1 MRRTSRLVYK
11 TNPEFPTLEVIATAI
26 AVDNKQGFI
35 RSGQGYTKINDDG
48 SEEVI
53 KDNKSV
59 LLRSLLNKE
68 EEEVIKPTTEDREA
82 AVHLIDDVTGRLT
95 MKKLG
100 SNLNEFENALME
112 NITSEK
118 VGVYGVALIASIPNT
133 QKHQTKRDTVKDK
146 LDNLISSSGTVG
158 KISTRGMFTLD
169 IIDIT
174 FVKKMSIFMVT
185 GLEDKKNVV
194 KFWFSKDPDISGIL
208 EGKTVILTGFVKSQG
223 KSRYSNCQETIINRV
238 KVVEV
243 S

>member
-11 TNPEFPTLEVIATAI
+11 TNPEFPTLDVIATAI

-35 RSGQGYTKINDDG
+35 RSGQGYTKVNDDG

-53 KDNKSV
+53 KDNKTI
-59 LLRSLLNKE
+59 LLHSLLNKE
-68 EEEVIKPTTEDREA
+68 GEGIKPTTSDREA
-82 AVHLIDDVTGRLT
+82 AVHLVDDVTGRLT

-100 SNLNEFENALME
+100 GNLNEFETALME
-112 NITSEK
+112 NVTAEK

-133 QKHQTKRDTVKDK
+133 QKHQVKRDTVKDK
-146 LDNLISSSGTVG
+146 LDNLISSSEVVGTM
-158 KISTRGMFTLD
+158 STRSMFTLD

-185 GLEDKKNVV
+185 GLENKKNVV
-194 KFWFSKDPDISGIL
+194 KFWFSKDPDITGIL
-208 EGKTVILTGFVKSQG
+208 EGKTVTLAGFVKSQG
-223 KSRYSNCQETIINRV
+223 KSKYSNCQETIINRV

>member
-11 TNPEFPTLEVIATAI
+11 TNPKFPTIEVIATAI
-26 AVDNKQGFI
+26 AVDKIQGFV
-35 RSGQGYTKINDDG
+35 RSGQGYTKVNDDG

-68 EEEVIKPTTEDREA
+68 EEDVIKPTTEDREA
-82 AVHLIDDVTGRLT
+82 AVHLVDDVTGRLT
-95 MKKLG
+95 LKKLG
-100 SNLNEFENALME
+100 SNLNEFETALME
-112 NITSEK
+112 NITAET

-133 QKHQTKRDTVKDK
+133 QKHQAKRDTVKDQ
-146 LDNLISSSGTVG
+146 LDNLISSSEVVG
-158 KISTRGMFTLD
+158 KMSTRSMFILD

-174 FVKKMSIFMVT
+174 FVKKMGIFMVT
-185 GLEDKKNVV
+185 GLENKKNVV

-208 EGKTVILTGFVKSQG
+208 EGKTVTLAGFVKSQG

>member
-11 TNPEFPTLEVIATAI
+11 TNPEFSTLEVIATAI
-26 AVDNKQGFI
+26 AVDNKQGFV

-53 KDNKSV
+53 KDNKTVV
-59 LLRSLLNKE
+59 LHSMFDKE
-68 EEEVIKPTTEDREA
+68 DGIKPTTSDREA
-82 AVHLIDDVTGRLT
+82 AIHLVDDVTGRLT

-112 NITSEK
+112 NITAEK

-146 LDNLISSSGTVG
+146 LDNLISSSEIVGTM
-158 KISTRGMFTLD
+158 STRNMFTLD

-174 FVKKMSIFMVT
+174 FVKKMGIFMVT
-185 GLEDKKNVV
+185 GLENKKNVV
-194 KFWFSKDPDISGIL
+194 KFWFSQDPDITGIL
-208 EGKTVILTGFVKSQG
+208 EGKTVTLAGFVKSQG
-223 KSRYSNCQETIINRV
+223 KSKYSNCQETIINRV

>member
-11 TNPEFPTLEVIATAI
+11 PNPEFLTLDVIATAI
-26 AVDNKQGFI
+26 AVDNKQGFV
-35 RSGQGYTKINDDG
+35 RSGQGYTKIHDNG
-48 SEEVI
+48 SEEII
-53 KDNKSV
+53 KDNKTVV
-59 LLRSLLNKE
+59 LHSLLNKE
-68 EEEVIKPTTEDREA
+68 GEGIKPTTSDKEA
-82 AVHLIDDVTGRLT
+82 AVHLVDDVTGRLT

-112 NITSEK
+112 NITAES

-146 LDNLISSSGTVG
+146 LDNLISSSEVVG
-158 KISTRGMFTLD
+158 KMSTRSMFTLD

-174 FVKKMSIFMVT
+174 FVKKMGIFMVT
-185 GLEDKKNVV
+185 GLENKKNVV
-194 KFWFSKDPDISGIL
+194 KFWFSKDPDITGIL
-208 EGKTVILTGFVKSQG
+208 EGKTVNLTGFVKSQG
-223 KSRYSNCQETIINRV
+223 KSKYSNCQETIINRV

>member
-11 TNPEFPTLEVIATAI
+11 TNPKFPTIEVIATAI
-26 AVDNKQGFI
+26 AVDKIQGFV
-35 RSGQGYTKINDDG
+35 RSGQGYTKVNDDG

-68 EEEVIKPTTEDREA
+68 EEDVIKPTTEDREA
-82 AVHLIDDVTGRLT
+82 AVHLVDDVTGRLT

-100 SNLNEFENALME
+100 GNLNEFETALME
-112 NITSEK
+112 NVTAET

-133 QKHQTKRDTVKDK
+133 QKHQVKRDTVKDK
-146 LDNLISSSGTVG
+146 LDNLISSSEVVGTM
-158 KISTRGMFTLD
+158 STRSMFTLD

-174 FVKKMSIFMVT
+174 FVKKMGIFMVT
-185 GLEDKKNVV
+185 GLENKKNVV
-194 KFWFSKDPDISGIL
+194 KFWFSKDPDITGIL
-208 EGKTVILTGFVKSQG
+208 EGKTVTLAGFVKSQG

>member
-11 TNPEFPTLEVIATAI
+11 TNPEFPTLDVIATAI
-26 AVDNKQGFI
+26 AVDNIQGFV
-35 RSGQGYTKINDDG
+35 RSGQGYTKVNDDG

-53 KDNKSV
+53 KDNKTIV
-59 LLRSLLNKE
+59 LHSLLNKE
-68 EEEVIKPTTEDREA
+68 GEGIKPTTSDREA

-112 NITSEK
+112 NITAET

-146 LDNLISSSGTVG
+146 LDNLISSSEIVG
-158 KISTRGMFTLD
+158 KMKTRNMFTLD

-174 FVKKMSIFMVT
+174 FVKKMGIFMVT
-185 GLEDKKNVV
+185 GLENKKNVV
-194 KFWFSKDPDISGIL
+194 KFWFSKDPDITGIL
-208 EGKTVILTGFVKSQG
+208 EGKTVTLAGFVKSQG
-223 KSRYSNCQETIINRV
+223 KSKYSNCQETIINRV

>member
-11 TNPEFPTLEVIATAI
+11 TNPEFSTLEVIATAI

-53 KDNKSV
+53 KDNKTI
-59 LLRSLLNKE
+59 LLHSLLNKE
-68 EEEVIKPTTEDREA
+68 GEGIKPTTSDREA
-82 AVHLIDDVTGRLT
+82 AVHLVDDVTGRLT

-112 NITSEK
+112 NITAET

-146 LDNLISSSGTVG
+146 LDNLISSSEIVG
-158 KISTRGMFTLD
+158 KMKTRNMFTLD

-174 FVKKMSIFMVT
+174 FVKKMGIFMVT
-185 GLEDKKNVV
+185 GLENKKNVV

-208 EGKTVILTGFVKSQG
+208 EGKTVSLTGFVKSQG
-223 KSRYSNCQETIINRV
+223 KSKYSNCQETIINRV
-238 KVVEV
+238 KVEKV

>member
-11 TNPEFPTLEVIATAI
+11 TNPKFPTLDVIATAI

-35 RSGQGYTKINDDG
+35 RSGQGYTKVNDDG
-48 SEEVI
+48 SEEVM
-53 KDNKSV
+53 KDNKTI
-59 LLRSLLNKE
+59 LLHSLLNKE
-68 EEEVIKPTTEDREA
+68 GEGIKPTTSDREA
-82 AVHLIDDVTGRLT
+82 AVHLVDDVTGRLT

-100 SNLNEFENALME
+100 SNLNEFETALME
-112 NITSEK
+112 NVTAET

-146 LDNLISSSGTVG
+146 LDNLISSSEIVGTM
-158 KISTRGMFTLD
+158 STRNMFTLD

-174 FVKKMSIFMVT
+174 FVKKMGVFMVT
-185 GLEDKKNVV
+185 GLENKKNVV

-208 EGKTVILTGFVKSQG
+208 EGKTVTLAGFVKSQG

-238 KVVEV
+238 KVEKV

>member
-11 TNPEFPTLEVIATAI
+11 TNPKFPTIEVIATAI
-26 AVDNKQGFI
+26 AVDKIQGFV
-35 RSGQGYTKINDDG
+35 RSGQGYTKVNDDG

-68 EEEVIKPTTEDREA
+68 EDVIKPTTEDREA
-82 AVHLIDDVTGRLT
+82 AVHLVDDVTGRLT
-95 MKKLG
+95 LKKLG
-100 SNLNEFENALME
+100 SNLNEFETALME
-112 NITSEK
+112 NITAET

-133 QKHQTKRDTVKDK
+133 QKHQVKRDTVKDK
-146 LDNLISSSGTVG
+146 LDNLISSSEVVGTM
-158 KISTRGMFTLD
+158 STRSMFTLD

-174 FVKKMSIFMVT
+174 FVKKMGIFMVT
-185 GLEDKKNVV
+185 GLENKKNVV
-194 KFWFSKDPDISGIL
+194 KFWFSKDPDITGIL
-208 EGKTVILTGFVKSQG
+208 EGKTVTLAGFVKSQG